1 MTKINLHLSSHHS
14 NFPCLPYSHTCNNN
28 SSSGPKVTY
37 DIVFFSRAKVT
48 KVRSTEKF
56 PQPAPGPAQPLHP
69 VNASSCECWMFG
81 SKLDQNGMKSGSG
94 HWLELGLSSAAGSGD
109 LGGGEGVAG
118 LVVVI
123 KRTSLNQQ
131 NIAALEIKLLLR
143 VFQRGSYLTWNLSSY
158 RCGASHRHLITI
170 ATK

>member
-1 MTKINLHLSSHHS
+1 MLYSYTFSSKATQQQQWQWTKSYVKYC
-14 NFPCLPYSHTCNNN
+14 FY
-28 SSSGPKVTY
+28 
-37 DIVFFSRAKVT
+37 FARAKVT
-48 KVRSTEKF
+48 KISSTEKF
-56 PQPAPGPAQPLHP
+56 PQQPAPGPAQPLHP
-69 VNASSCECWMFG
+69 VNASSSECWMFG

-94 HWLELGLSSAAGSGD
+94 HWRELGLSSAAGSGD
-109 LGGGEGVAG
+109 LGGGEGAAG

-158 RCGASHRHLITI
+158 RREASHRHLITI